1 MEKSSLPKAKWNNA
15 QLLSA
20 QLRFRFFPS
29 IYITEKSENLSLQ
42 RQNIQKYTD
51 LFGIFLHIC
60 RNICTF
66 AAQID
71 KCSIIGI
78 FYSISYCI

>member
-1 MEKSSLPKAKWNNA
+1 MPKESAMEKSSLPKAKWNNA

-42 RQNIQKYTD
+42 KQNIQNYSAYSC
-51 LFGIFLHIC
+51 IYAEIC
-60 RNICTF
+60 VLLQC
-66 AAQID
+66 
-71 KCSIIGI
+71 K
-78 FYSISYCI
+78 